1 MGGRV
6 APGQP
11 DEVHDGE
18 RRGDGHDGRHGE
30 HQELPVDPGPSP
42 RVGFAHL
49 GRPRRS
55 YGAAGVA
62 VGLAAGL
69 GVRNGTTVLPVGDAA
84 PATRLNTYTPSR
96 AKTDW

>member
-18 RRGDGHDGRHGE
+18 RRGDGHNGRCGE
-30 HQELPVDPGPSP
+30 RQELPVDPGPSP
-42 RVGFAHL
+42 YVRSAHP
-49 GRPRRS
+49 GRPRRG

-69 GVRNGTTVLPVGDAA
+69 GVR
-84 PATRLNTYTPSR
+84 
-96 AKTDW
+96 